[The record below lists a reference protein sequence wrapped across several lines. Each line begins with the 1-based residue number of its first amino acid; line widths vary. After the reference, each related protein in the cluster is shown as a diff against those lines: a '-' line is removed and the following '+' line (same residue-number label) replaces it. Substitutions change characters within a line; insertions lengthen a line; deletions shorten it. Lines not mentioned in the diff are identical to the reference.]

1 MKRDEQEPLGPQD
14 PMWELLGKAR
24 MPKERP
30 FFANKVLRAVR
41 EEAQASPVGILAWLR
56 AKWVI
61 PAAATA
67 CAVMGTVMMMQP
79 PSAPHTPHS
88 PQAEQA
94 SLKASDPDLIDQ
106 AIDES
111 IEQLL
116 VAEDHSVWLSADPSS
131 FLP

>member
-79 PSAPHTPHS
+79 PSAPYS
-88 PQAEQA
+88 PQVEQA
-94 SLKASDPDLIDQ
+94 SLKDSAPDPIDQ